1 MAIHLIVLFMQWPKT
16 KQNTIVSV
24 LCLIKFH
31 FTVLSFPKR
40 FFFFL
45 NDLTLQQASLNRL
58 TFKLINNEGHFY
70 KVKETLT
77 ILCNVGIVI
86 IQQTKISFKLNPVDR
101 FPGTQLIYTIMKH
114 DTQQQNKECWTELMQ
129 IWVAN

>member
-1 MAIHLIVLFMQWPKT
+1 MSNLVAFYCTFLSKT
-16 KQNTIVSV
+16 
-24 LCLIKFH
+24 
-31 FTVLSFPKR
+31 
-40 FFFFL
+40 FFFFFV
-45 NDLTLQQASLNRL
+45 NDLTLQQESLNRW
-58 TFKLINNEGHFY
+58 TFKLINNKGHFY

-114 DTQQQNKECWTELMQ
+114 DTQQQNKEC
-129 IWVAN
+129 